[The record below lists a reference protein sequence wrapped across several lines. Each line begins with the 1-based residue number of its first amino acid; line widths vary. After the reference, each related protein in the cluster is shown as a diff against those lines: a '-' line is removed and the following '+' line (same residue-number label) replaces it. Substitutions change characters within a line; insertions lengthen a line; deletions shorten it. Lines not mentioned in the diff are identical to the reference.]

1 MIRYYDTLATYERD
15 GFTIIVEKT
24 YEDTHPRDS
33 FVTDDIDQI
42 CKDIDRG
49 HLEWFMLRVRVLVEG
64 FELATEHLG
73 GCLYEDPNEILS
85 DGTVEDIILLAMTT
99 AKPKVYRLSKTL
111 AALSEQIDREAC
123 ID

>member
-42 CKDIDRG
+42 CKDI
-49 HLEWFMLRVRVLVEG
+49 
-64 FELATEHLG
+64 
-73 GCLYEDPNEILS
+73 
-85 DGTVEDIILLAMTT
+85 
-99 AKPKVYRLSKTL
+99 PKTKR
-111 AALSEQIDREAC
+111 AGRPIR
-123 ID
+123 